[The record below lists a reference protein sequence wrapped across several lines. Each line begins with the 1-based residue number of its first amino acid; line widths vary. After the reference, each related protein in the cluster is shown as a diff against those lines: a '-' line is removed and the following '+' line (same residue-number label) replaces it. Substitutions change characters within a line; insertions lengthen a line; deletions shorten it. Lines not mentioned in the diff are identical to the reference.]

1 MIMQPT
7 ILGDD
12 GPILI
17 GTGNYKKCRHTSVVS
32 EDGLSFTLAL
42 LADLRWDSSLSE
54 SSLKV

>member
-17 GTGNYKKCRHTSVVS
+17 GTAKYKKCRHTSVVS